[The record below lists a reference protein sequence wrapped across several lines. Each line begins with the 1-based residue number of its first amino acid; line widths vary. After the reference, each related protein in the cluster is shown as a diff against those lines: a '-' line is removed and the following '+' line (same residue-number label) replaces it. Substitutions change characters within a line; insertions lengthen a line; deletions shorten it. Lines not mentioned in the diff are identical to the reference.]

1 MACAVFAA
9 TAAWAGIEITDD
21 FGRRVVLERPAKR
34 VIALA
39 GAVNETLCG
48 MGLTGLIAAR
58 TDADRE
64 PAEVAALPS
73 IGTHMRPNLELVLAH
88 GPDLVVQIAGRNESL
103 EAALAIERMGIPV
116 AVFEVHDFE
125 GLFSM
130 AERLGALTGE
140 SAAAGRFVA
149 GLRERLS
156 RVASV
161 VSRADRRPTLVVE
174 LRYPNLL
181 TAGAESMAADAA
193 ARAGGR
199 LVPET
204 GGKVARLGEEELLRL
219 DPDNYLVETGPMN
232 PDPVPVSERPRY
244 RELAAVSAGRVA
256 VWSGAKL
263 SRPGPGAVAGVEEL
277 ARWLHPGLFPEGGP
291 DVPAGEV
298 RP

>member
-1 MACAVFAA
+1 MVLTAQAA
-9 TAAWAGIEITDD
+9 SAGVEITDD
-21 FGRRVVLERPAKR
+21 FGRRVVLKRPAKR
-34 VIALA
+34 VIALT

-48 MGLTGLIAAR
+48 MGLTDLIAAR

-88 GPDLVVQIAGRNESL
+88 RPDVVVQIAGREESL

-140 SAAAGRFVA
+140 TEAAGRFVA
-149 GLRERLS
+149 GLRERLL
-156 RVASV
+156 RVAGI
-161 VSRADRRPTLVVE
+161 VSRADRRPTVAVE

-181 TAGAESMAADAA
+181 LAGAGSMAADAA

-219 DPDNYLVETGPMN
+219 DPEYYLVETGPMN
-232 PDPVPVSERPRY
+232 PDPVPVAKRPLF
-244 RELAAVSAGRVA
+244 RELSAVPAGRVA
-256 VWSGAKL
+256 VWTGRRL
-263 SRPGPGAVAGVEEL
+263 SRPGPEGVTGVEEL
-277 ARWLHPGLFPEGGP
+277 ARWLHPGLFPAGAP
-291 DVPAGEV
+291 DARTGEV